1 MLLGFKYPSSTI
13 ELVRRN
19 LKSRQIAIRSNAI
32 EVLDN
37 LLEKDDK
44 RHVLPLIE
52 HSNDHHIVD
61 FAETTF
67 GLTPQKGTDV
77 IEEYL
82 KSQDPWLRTTS
93 LYSSRSDQ
101 SILTN
106 ERLREFS
113 ADPAEIV
120 RETTLDILAHEGHIR
135 GRQALVDEFLND
147 KSPALRAFAQ
157 SIAEK
162 LKQPLTV

>member
-1 MLLGFKYPSSTI
+1 MSIDHP
-13 ELVRRN
+13 VVH
-19 LKSRQIAIRSNAI
+19 
-32 EVLDN
+32 VLDASRSVVVVSN

-52 HSNDHHIVD
+52 HSNDHHIVE

-93 LYSSRSDQ
+93 LYSSKSDQ
-101 SILTN
+101 SILTT

-120 RETTLDILAHEGHIR
+120 RETILDILAHEGHIR
-135 GRQALVDEFLND
+135 GRQALVDDFLED
-147 KSPALRAFAQ
+147 KSPALREFAR

-162 LKQPLTV
+162 LKQPITV